1 MLNFILHGGAPRFL
15 FQLLTAGQTLSEGVH
30 QSVSRQSC
38 LHVLTFCLAEQA
50 SNYRQGNIKAAMMAK
65 PSQQLKR
72 TGKCLLVALMLVQ
85 QALAFQSFFSATS
98 RVAPTTIHCLAY
110 CTTLGVSNNSAI
122 DPSIDPQVNDQRYSA
137 SDWWHNM
144 QSLPRSTVLREIKSP
159 VSAIVLWSA
168 FVSMLNLL
176 LSTKWNVQLKLSSI
190 PHSLL
195 VSSLAL
201 LLVFRT
207 NSAYQRFAVRLM
219 FDSVK

>member
-1 MLNFILHGGAPRFL
+1 MISS
-15 FQLLTAGQTLSEGVH
+15 TLSSH
-30 QSVSRQSC
+30 RMIACIMRCCQSP
-38 LHVLTFCLAEQA
+38 FK
-50 SNYRQGNIKAAMMAK
+50 IKATGKAMAR
-65 PSQQLKR
+65 PSQHLKR
-72 TGKCLLVALMLVQ
+72 TRRFLLVALIFTQ
-85 QALAFQSFFSATS
+85 QTLAFQALFPATR
-98 RVAPTTIHCLAY
+98 RVVPSTKTNRLA
-110 CTTLGVSNNSAI
+110 CTTLGESN
-122 DPSIDPQVNDQRYSA
+122 DPFPSIHPQVNDQRYSA

-176 LSTKWNVQLKLSSI
+176 LTTKWNVQLSLSNT

-207 NSAYQRFAVRLM
+207 NSAYQRFAVRL
-219 FDSVK
+219 VVC